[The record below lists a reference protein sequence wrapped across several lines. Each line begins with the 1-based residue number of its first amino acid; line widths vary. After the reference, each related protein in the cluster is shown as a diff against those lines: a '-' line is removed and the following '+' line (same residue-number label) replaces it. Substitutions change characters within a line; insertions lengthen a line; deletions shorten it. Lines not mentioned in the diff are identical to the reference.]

1 MLKTK
6 KTVQET
12 QADPELAF
20 FIKGAKL
27 MGTIFSIERSRVWVD
42 IDGKFI
48 GFVPKQE
55 VNDEDAVAVG
65 NKLEVSVLEP
75 SDEEGNLILSM
86 RPVNK
91 EEVWSIIKKAYENN
105 ESVEVETTQVNRG
118 GMIVCKENVC
128 GFLPVSQLTLKHY
141 PRVEGGDSQA
151 ILNRLYSYIGKK
163 FKVRIINFD
172 YDPTKLIFSERAA
185 EEEKRAERV
194 KEISVGEILEVEITG
209 ISDFGLFVKFLD
221 DLEGLIHI
229 SEVSWERVDD
239 LKSRFEIGQKL
250 EAKVVSVEKGR
261 VALSLKRMAK
271 DPWLTKVK
279 KFKLGDKIDGQV
291 KKIVPF
297 GALVSV
303 NEGVEGLLPLSL
315 MQNQGV
321 VDLIKIFE
329 EGKKYQFEIK
339 ELDADNH
346 RLILFYALANPKKI
360 EAEKKKM
367 KDLGLS
373 NQLGNKIL
381 QKGLDT
387 AKLQELDDKKI
398 AAKLEI
404 SPASAKSLK
413 KALSKKVKVAE
424 AEKVVKPEAKA
435 KKK

>member
-6 KTVQET
+6 KISDNNL
-12 QADPELAF
+12 ADPELAF
-20 FIKGAKL
+20 FKKGAKL
-27 MGTIFSIERSRVWVD
+27 KGVIFSIERSRVW
-42 IDGKFI
+42 IDLNGKFI

-55 VNDEDAVAVG
+55 VNDEDAVKIG
-65 NKLEVSVLEP
+65 NEIEVSVLEP
-75 SDEEGNLILSM
+75 SDDTGDLVLSM

-141 PRVEGGDSQA
+141 PRVEGGDKDA

-194 KEISVGEILEVEITG
+194 QELKVGETFEVEITG
-209 ISDFGLFVKFLD
+209 ISDFGLFIKFLD

-229 SEVSWERVDD
+229 SEVSWDRVDD

-250 EAKVVSVEKGR
+250 DAKVVSIENGR
-261 VALSLKRMAK
+261 VALSVKRLTR

-279 KFKLGDKIDGQV
+279 KYKLGDKIDGVV

-297 GALVSV
+297 GALISVS
-303 NEGVEGLLPLSL
+303 EGVEGLLPLSL

-321 VDLIKIFE
+321 VDLTKIFE
-329 EGKKYQFEIK
+329 ENKSYTFEIK

-346 RLILFYALANPKKI
+346 RLILFFTVATPKKV
-360 EAEKKKM
+360 EAEAKKM
-367 KDLGLS
+367 KELGLS
-373 NQLGNKIL
+373 SQLSNKIL
-381 QKGLDT
+381 QKGLNITKIQD
-387 AKLQELDDKKI
+387 LDEKQLVV
-398 AAKLEI
+398 KLEI
-404 SPASAKSLK
+404 GPASAKSLK
-413 KALSKKVKVAE
+413 KALNKKSKVKSQ
-424 AEKVVKPEAKA
+424 KSKI
-435 KKK
+435 

>member
-1 MLKTK
+1 MPQTK
-6 KTVQET
+6 KSVSQIDT
-12 QADPELAF
+12 ELSIF
-20 FIKGAKL
+20 KKGAKL
-27 MGTIFSIERSRVWVD
+27 TGVIFSIDRNRVWVD
-42 IDGKFI
+42 IEGKFI

-55 VNDEDAVAVG
+55 VNDDEAVKIG
-65 NKLEVSVLEP
+65 NEIEVSVLEP
-75 SDEEGNLILSM
+75 ADDEGNLVLSM
-86 RPVNK
+86 RPINK
-91 EEVWSIIKKAYENN
+91 EEVWSMLKHAYENN
-105 ESVEVETTQVNRG
+105 DILEVETTQVNRG

-141 PRVEGGDSQA
+141 PRVEGGDRDA

-163 FKVRIINFD
+163 FRVRVINFD

-185 EEEKRAERV
+185 EEEKRVERV
-194 KEISVGEILEVEITG
+194 KELKVGEILEVEITG
-209 ISDFGLFVKFLD
+209 ISDFGLFVKFFD

-239 LKSRFEIGQKL
+239 LKGKFEIGQKL
-250 EAKVVSVEKGR
+250 EAKIVSVENGR
-261 VALSLKRMAK
+261 VALSLKRMTK

-279 KFKLGDKIDGQV
+279 KYKIGDKIKGAV

-321 VDLIKIFE
+321 IDLDKILV
-329 EGKKYQFEIK
+329 EGKEYEFEIK

-346 RLILFYALANPKKI
+346 RLILFYGVANPKKV

-367 KDLGLS
+367 KSLGLS
-373 NQLGNKIL
+373 NQLINNIL
-381 QKGLDT
+381 QKGLNVV
-387 AKLQELDDKKI
+387 KLKGLDEKQL

-404 SPASAKSLK
+404 SPNSAKSLQ
-413 KALSKKVKVAE
+413 KALNKKVKVTKK
-424 AEKVVKPEAKA
+424 EKAPS
-435 KKK
+435 KKKVKK